1 VKRSG
6 VEPHGTVLGAVVAH
20 AGVMPVALEVAR
32 AFAEAGMLE
41 RYETTFAYRPERA
54 FDRAMGRVARRVLGA
69 RVEPELQRRAIP
81 ELAGAHVQRSPAW
94 DGLRVL
100 ASRLGAGDVVAD
112 RLWERMTLAFD
123 AGVAR
128 RLRPNTRLVYG
139 FEHGCHAT
147 FARARELGVAT
158 VLDMAAPHH
167 AFAQRVLA
175 EQVARFPELRT
186 EYWQAT
192 QPLARER
199 NARKQAEQDL
209 ADLVIANSTFT
220 ARSLVDTGLPAS
232 RVRVVSLAAPPVDR
246 SWRSAA
252 RCDTRTL
259 LFAGA
264 VSPHKGAHLL
274 LEAWAKLGE
283 PAGAELLLAGGW
295 ALPERLRTPLPAG
308 VRWLGRVPRAELFA
322 QYTRATALVLPSL
335 GDGFGLVVT
344 EALAHGLPVIATRSA
359 GAADLIEEGRNG
371 WVLDSGDVDALAE
384 RMQWCLDHPRELH
397 AMREAAELSALQRP
411 WSKYRADLLATVCAY
426 LEGRPH
432 A

>member
-1 VKRSG
+1 VTRAA
-6 VEPHGTVLGAVVAH
+6 GAVVAH
-20 AGVMPVALEVAR
+20 PGVMPVALEVAR
-32 AFAEAGMLE
+32 AFAERGMLE
-41 RYETTFAYRPERA
+41 RYETTFAYRPELP
-54 FDRAMGRVARRVLGA
+54 FDRALGRIARRVLGA
-69 RVEPELQRRAIP
+69 RAEQELQRRAIP
-81 ELAGAHVQRSPAW
+81 DLAGADVQRSPAW

-147 FARARELGVAT
+147 FTRARELGVAT
-158 VLDMAAPHH
+158 VLDMAAPHY
-167 AFAQRVLA
+167 AFAQCVLA
-175 EQVARFPELRT
+175 EQVALFPELRT
-186 EYWQAT
+186 DYWQAT

-199 NARKQAEQDL
+199 NARKQAELDL
-209 ADLVIANSTFT
+209 ADLVIANSSFT
-220 ARSLVDTGLPAS
+220 ARSLTDSGFAAS

-252 RCDTRTL
+252 RSDTRTL

-264 VSPHKGAHLL
+264 ISPHKGAHLL
-274 LEAWAKLGE
+274 LEAWSKLGD

-295 ALPERLRTPLPAG
+295 SLPERLRDPLPAG
-308 VRWLGRVPRAELFA
+308 VRVLGRVPRAELFA
-322 QYTRATALVLPSL
+322 HYTRASALVLPSL
-335 GDGFGLVVT
+335 GDGFGLVVS
-344 EALAHGLPVIATRSA
+344 EALAHGLPVIATRSV

-371 WVLDSGDVDALAE
+371 WVIESGNVAALTA
-384 RMQWCLDHPRELH
+384 RMQWCLEHPRELH
-397 AMREAAELSALQRP
+397 AMREAAELSVLQRP
-411 WSKYRADLLATVCAY
+411 WSKYRTDLLATVCGY
-426 LEGRPH
+426 LEGRPG